1 VSTMRLT
8 VLVAATAAALAIPA
22 AAAATVH
29 HCGDVRMNQADR
41 PAAHGHFGAFGI
53 KATGSAC
60 ATARKVA
67 GKFSQNPY
75 AIGNKPAV
83 THVDG
88 FACDWRDAM
97 LVAQQVDVTC
107 THRTAK
113 LTFTDRIPSG

>member
-1 VSTMRLT
+1 MCGVSTRHLT
-8 VLVAATAAALAIPA
+8 ALVAATVAAMAAPA
-22 AAAATVH
+22 AAPTTVH
-29 HCGDVRMNQADR
+29 HCGDVRMSQSDR

-97 LVAQQVDVTC
+97 LVAQQV
-107 THRTAK
+107 
-113 LTFTDRIPSG
+113 